1 MQAFEDEDESSAY
14 EEILALPS
22 DFSSEERAEQNLNVL
37 ADYELELRIGTA
49 FDQLETVRQAVQH
62 RAQYIDDKKKH
73 ARGHAANAEAE
84 KSIQN
89 ATHLVQ
95 LLAKRYNK
103 NYSRICSLRPKDYD
117 ATSDSSAAA
126 RLKQINLVT
135 DLTIANL
142 AAIRTLG
149 DSKVTGS
156 WIWNVREV
164 TEANEHKHDF
174 VQWARALMQK
184 RRDDEAVSLRCEEF
198 RRGREA
204 CRTFEGAWS
213 KPAETVGQCR
223 GMRAYAYKQ
232 VDMYKEKRAEF
243 EAEYD
248 GARRKDVDS
257 EQLDHMRVSGY
268 RRRED
273 RSLTS
278 TAVHPSLPQ
287 VVMPRPGRLRAH
299 DEAASCR

>member
-1 MQAFEDEDESSAY
+1 MASIGDLIPEDDLQAFDDDECESSSV

-22 DFSSEERAEQNLNVL
+22 DFSAQERAEYDLQVL
-37 ADYELELRIGTA
+37 EEYELRLRIGTA
-49 FDQLETVRQAVQH
+49 FDQLETIRQAVQH

-84 KSIQN
+84 KTIQS
-89 ATHLVQ
+89 ATRLVQ
-95 LLAKRYNK
+95 VLAKRYNK
-103 NYSRICSLRPKDYD
+103 NYARICSLRPKGHD
-117 ATSDSSAAA
+117 ASSDNSAGA
-126 RLKQINLVT
+126 RLKQINLDT
-135 DLTIANL
+135 DLTIANV

-149 DSKVTGS
+149 DSKITGS
-156 WIWNVREV
+156 WIWARTNKEWS
-164 TEANEHKHDF
+164 THDF

-232 VDMYKEKRAEF
+232 VDMYKDKRAEF

-257 EQLDHMRVSGY
+257 EQLDHMRVSACHLLFY
-268 RRRED
+268 RL
-273 RSLTS
+273 LTF
-278 TAVHPSLPQ
+278 
-287 VVMPRPGRLRAH
+287 
-299 DEAASCR
+299 SCSPFVRICKS